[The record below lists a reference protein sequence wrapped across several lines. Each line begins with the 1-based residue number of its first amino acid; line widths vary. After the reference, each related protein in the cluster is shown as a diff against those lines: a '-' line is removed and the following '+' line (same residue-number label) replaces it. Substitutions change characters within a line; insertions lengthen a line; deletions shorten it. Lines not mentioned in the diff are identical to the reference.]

1 MKSWWFLT
9 ISPTC
14 VAFFPPPSLS
24 ATLPLN
30 IEGTVSQDF
39 LTPVFSCNN
48 VSPICFPSS
57 QAKNVNSLR
66 YHIHQFGCLIAVA
79 LHKITLNKHGQ
90 ATISLH
96 WNWNLRRRARASR
109 RLDLRL
115 VSPMALTCTHACMR
129 ACAPAEGQNAR
140 RHCHYYCTY
149 LWPHLRYCNQPFG
162 LKIHILFYMYSIQYM
177 FALFL

>member
-1 MKSWWFLT
+1 M
-9 ISPTC
+9 
-14 VAFFPPPSLS
+14 AFFPPPSLS

-96 WNWNLRRRARASR
+96 WNWNLRREQKVVGTEGYPRVGEEGQASIQTARPAVGVPNGSHQ
-109 RLDLRL
+109 
-115 VSPMALTCTHACMR
+115 HACMH
-129 ACAPAEGQNAR
+129 ACMCSCR
-140 RHCHYYCTY
+140 RPKC
-149 LWPHLRYCNQPFG
+149 
-162 LKIHILFYMYSIQYM
+162 
-177 FALFL
+177 